1 MTQRPRNAVSLHD
14 VARVAGVSAQTVSR
28 VANGSALVR
37 PDTAE
42 RVRQAMELTGY
53 RPNFAARALKRGRF
67 HDIGV
72 ILFNITQTGNML
84 LLHGISAAA
93 ARQDYAVTLIT
104 LDGTDARH
112 PMTSLDAAISR
123 IAALPI
129 DGAIIA
135 LENAPDDITT
145 FAPPEDLPTV
155 LITEG
160 PLPHCATI
168 DADQTDCS
176 RQAVTR
182 LLDAGHHTVHHIAGP
197 SGSRASQAREQ
208 AWADTLRDHGVAPPE
223 PLRGDWSA
231 DSGYD
236 AGLRLANDP
245 TCTAIYAS
253 NDQMAYGCMQALQ
266 DCGRR
271 VPEDV
276 SVIGVDDSLGGYVP
290 RLQLTTM
297 RIPFGDIGRTA
308 FDMVMRACEGEHVP
322 VNVRSTIPPQL
333 IERGSV
339 RDIAVSAPSDE
350 AADGLRCKRRV
361 QDCQTPVPP
370 HPSA

>member
-1 MTQRPRNAVSLHD
+1 MSHRHRNAASLHD

-28 VANGSALVR
+28 VANGSDLVR
-37 PDTAE
+37 PDTAA

-53 RPNFAARALKRGRF
+53 RPNFAARALKRGSF

-93 ARQDYAVTLIT
+93 AHQGYAITLIT
-104 LDGTDARH
+104 LDDADARH
-112 PMTSLDAAISR
+112 PMTTLDDAISR
-123 IAALPI
+123 IAALPV

-135 LENAPDDITT
+135 LENAPDDIAS

-155 LITEG
+155 LITDG
-160 PLPHCATI
+160 PLPHCATV
-168 DADQTDCS
+168 DVDQTDCS

-182 LLDAGHHTVHHIAGP
+182 LLNAGHRTVHHITGP
-197 SGSRASQAREQ
+197 SRSRASQAREQ
-208 AWADTLRDHGVAPPE
+208 AWADTLRDHGVTPPE

-236 AGLRLANDP
+236 AGLRLAEDG
-245 TCTAIYAS
+245 TCTAVYAS
-253 NDQMAYGCMQALQ
+253 NDQMAYGCIQALRH
-266 DCGRR
+266 CGKR

-290 RLQLTTM
+290 RLDLTTM
-297 RIPFGDIGRTA
+297 HIPFGTIGRAA
-308 FDMVMRACEGEHVP
+308 FDMVMSACEGESLP
-322 VNVRSTIPPQL
+322 VNVRSTIPPHL
-333 IERGSV
+333 VERNSV
-339 RDIAVSAPSDE
+339 SDFPSFPGP
-350 AADGLRCKRRV
+350 AK
-361 QDCQTPVPP
+361 
-370 HPSA
+370 